1 MKLEIKQ
8 KAKKDFRKLS
18 KNEIEKILDKIDLY
32 CEGNT
37 SNIKKLTNHKPEYR
51 LRVGDYKVLFDIY
64 NNTMIVRSIQ
74 HRKEAYK

>member
-32 CEGNT
+32 YEGNT
-37 SNIKKLTNHKPEYR
+37 NNVKKLTNHKPEYR
-51 LRVGDYKVLFDIY
+51 LRVGDCRVLFDIC
-64 NNTMIVRSIQ
+64 NNTMIVRSIL